1 MKQPVPHP
9 LLKAINEA
17 EFVAMRLREFLV
29 KLRLMGRPP
38 EAVPRRRVAP
48 SQLRRSR
55 RERVALLS
63 LRPPDP
69 VPEIREKEISDR
81 RLSRPAYGA
90 NGAVLSL
97 IRGVLPRVEVDQ
109 ELLERLDQCRRLML
123 LSCDFEPTHENGSDK
138 STFVTLIAG
147 RSTRSARRRCGGN
160 NRAKSHFMPS
170 QPSSLE
176 PGLRL
181 ISVRPRRTHR
191 GTLRDDRRPR
201 RSGLG
206 RRRIDPCRFGS
217 PGIRLDEAPR
227 QECSPLVR
235 THRGTHSWPPAS
247 WR

>member
-69 VPEIREKEISDR
+69 VPESREKQISDR

-97 IRGVLPRVEVDQ
+97 IRGVLPRVEIDQ
-109 ELLERLDQCRRLML
+109 ELFKRLDQCRRLL
-123 LSCDFEPTHENGSDK
+123 LRSCDFKPMRENGSDK
-138 STFVTLIAG
+138 SIVVNLIAG
-147 RSTRSARRRCGGN
+147 RGTGSCPAAMRRKRPRYFDVVPGFSLE
-160 NRAKSHFMPS
+160 R
-170 QPSSLE
+170 LE
-176 PGLRL
+176 PG
-181 ISVRPRRTHR
+181 VRPRSVRLRRSHR
-191 GTLRDDRRPR
+191 GTPRDDRRPR
-201 RSGLG
+201 RNDPG
-206 RRRIDPCRFGS
+206 RR
-217 PGIRLDEAPR
+217 
-227 QECSPLVR
+227 
-235 THRGTHSWPPAS
+235 
-247 WR
+247 